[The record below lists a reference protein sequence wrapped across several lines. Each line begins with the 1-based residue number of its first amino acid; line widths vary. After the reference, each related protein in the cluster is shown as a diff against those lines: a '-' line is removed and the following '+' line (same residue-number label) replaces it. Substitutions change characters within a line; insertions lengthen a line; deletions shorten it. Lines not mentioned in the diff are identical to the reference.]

1 MRWRA
6 PEDRPPLRKGNLP
19 RQKKPG
25 MGTYVVRGCCLLG
38 VVVQW
43 LDYLAVTQEPGVR
56 FPTSEKVASDVAP
69 PSGHKLHLTSGTAD
83 MAMWSDCNSHT
94 VVAHDQSCVEVLWK
108 PLISRRLCP
117 PSSDGYLVE
126 RES

>member
-1 MRWRA
+1 M
-6 PEDRPPLRKGNLP
+6 LLSFLCCCLFC
-19 RQKKPG
+19 
-25 MGTYVVRGCCLLG
+25 CCLLSFFFVG

-56 FPTSEKVASDVAP
+56 FPTSEKVASEVAP

-94 VVAHDQSCVEVLWK
+94 VVAHDQSCVEVLGK

>member
-1 MRWRA
+1 MYSV
-6 PEDRPPLRKGNLP
+6 G
-19 RQKKPG
+19 
-25 MGTYVVRGCCLLG
+25 VVG

-56 FPTSEKVASDVAP
+56 FPTSEVASDVAP
-69 PSGHKLHLTSGTAD
+69 PSGYKLHLTLGTAD
-83 MAMWSDCNSHT
+83 MAMWSDCNPHT
-94 VVAHDQSCVEVLWK
+94 VVAHDQSCVKVLGK
-108 PLISRRLCP
+108 PLISRCLCP

>member
-1 MRWRA
+1 M
-6 PEDRPPLRKGNLP
+6 
-19 RQKKPG
+19 
-25 MGTYVVRGCCLLG
+25 G

-43 LDYLAVTQEPGVR
+43 LDYLAVTQEPGVQ
-56 FPTSEKVASDVAP
+56 FPTSEKVASEVAL

-94 VVAHDQSCVEVLWK
+94 VVAHDQSCVEVLGK